1 MKRAKTLRLVRTATG
16 LGLLVGLGGAQAGPD
31 PFDTDHWRQVFSR
44 PDHAPAPTGNPMT
57 PEKVALGARLFE
69 DPRLSGNGTLS
80 CSSCHQAELSFTDG
94 VPRHGGLDGQPLDR
108 RTPPLWNMAWGLS
121 WFWDGRAA
129 SLEDQAAGPI
139 ENKRE
144 MGGDLARAVK
154 ILAQDAALSRSFAK
168 AFPED
173 PAVTRANLL
182 KALAAFERTLVSPE
196 TKFDRWARGDDGA
209 LNADERA
216 GLRLFVGKAG
226 CVSCHTGWRF
236 TDEAFHDIGLP
247 GSDPGRGAVLGV
259 KAAKNAFKTPSLRE
273 RVWTAPYM
281 HDGSMATF
289 EDVVDHYADRVV
301 ERPTLS
307 ADLPR
312 RIALSPGERAQL
324 VAFLNTLSSEDP
336 PRPAS
341 LPAKTIALGADV
353 EAVAATTVGQKDR
366 RFTPGAIL
374 LKVGQMLRIVND
386 DTRTHN
392 VRIDGPNLNVSSD
405 AQNPGDAITVG
416 FDQPGQYQAIC
427 GIHPEMRLAVTVE
440 PVVKAEAVAKP

>member
-1 MKRAKTLRLVRTATG
+1 MPRAKTLRLLQAAAG
-16 LGLLVGLGGAQAGPD
+16 LGLAAVLGGAQAGPD
-31 PFDTDHWRQVFSR
+31 PFDAEHWRQVFAR
-44 PDHAPAPTGNPMT
+44 PDHAPAPADNATT
-57 PEKVALGARLFE
+57 SDKVALGARLFE
-69 DPRLSGNGTLS
+69 DPRLSGDGTVA
-80 CSSCHQAELSFTDG
+80 CSTCHQAELSFTDG
-94 VPRHGGLDGQPLDR
+94 VPRHGGQPLDR

-139 ENKRE
+139 ENQRE
-144 MGGDLARAVK
+144 MGGDLAGAVR
-154 ILAQDAALSRSFAK
+154 ILAADAETGRSFAR

-173 PAVTRANLL
+173 PVVTRPNLL

-196 TKFDRWARGDDGA
+196 TRFDRWVKGDDAA
-209 LNADERA
+209 LDADEKA

-226 CVSCHTGWRF
+226 CVSCHMGWRF

-247 GSDPGRGAVLGV
+247 GTDPGRGAVLGV
-259 KAAKNAFKTPSLRE
+259 KAAENAFKTPSLRE

-281 HDGSMATF
+281 HDGSIATF
-289 EDVVDHYADRVV
+289 EDVVDHYAGRVV

-312 RIALSPGERAQL
+312 RIDLNPKERAQL

-341 LPAKTIALGADV
+341 LPARTIALGADV
-353 EAVAATTVGQKDR
+353 KAVAATTVGQKDR

-374 LKVGQMLRIVND
+374 LKVGQALRIVND

-392 VRIDGPNLNVSSD
+392 VRIDGPNLSVSSD

-440 PVVKAEAVAKP
+440 PAAKAEAAAKP

>member
-1 MKRAKTLRLVRTATG
+1 MARAIPLRLLRTAAG
-16 LGLLVGLGGAQAGPD
+16 LGLVTILCGAQAGPD
-31 PFDTDHWRQVFSR
+31 PFDATHWRQVFAR
-44 PDHAPAPTGNPMT
+44 PDHAPMPDGNPTT
-57 PEKVALGARLFE
+57 PDKVALGAKLFD
-69 DPRLSGNGTLS
+69 DPRLSGDGTVA
-80 CSSCHQAELSFTDG
+80 CSTCHQAELSFTDG

-139 ENKRE
+139 ENRRE
-144 MGGDLARAVK
+144 MAGDLAGAVK
-154 ILAQDAALSRSFAK
+154 TLAADTETVRSFAR

-173 PAVTRANLL
+173 PAVTRSNLL
-182 KALAAFERTLVSPE
+182 MALAAFERTLVSPE
-196 TKFDRWARGDDGA
+196 TRFDRWVKGDDA
-209 LNADERA
+209 AIDADEKA

-247 GSDPGRGAVLGV
+247 GQDPGRGAVLGL
-259 KAAKNAFKTPSLRE
+259 KAAGNAFKIPSLRE

-281 HDGSMATF
+281 HDGSLATF
-289 EDVVDHYADRVV
+289 EDVVDHYAERVV

-307 ADLPR
+307 ADLPH
-312 RIALSPGERAQL
+312 RIALSPKERQQL

-336 PRPAS
+336 PRPES
-341 LPAKTIALGADV
+341 LPARTIALGADV
-353 EAVAATTVGQKDR
+353 QAVAATTVGQKDR

-374 LKVGQMLRIVND
+374 LKVGQALKIVND

-392 VRIDGPNLNVSSD
+392 VRIDGPGLSVSSD
-405 AQNPGDAITVG
+405 AQNPGDAITIG
-416 FDQPGQYQAIC
+416 FEQPGQFQAIC
-427 GIHPEMRLAVTVE
+427 GIHPDMRLAVTVE
-440 PVVKAEAVAKP
+440 PMAEAAAKP

>member
-1 MKRAKTLRLVRTATG
+1 MPGAKTLPLLQLATG
-16 LGLLVGLGGAQAGPD
+16 LVLATLGGAQAALD
-31 PFDTDHWRQVFSR
+31 PFDADHWRRVFAR
-44 PDHAPAPTGNPMT
+44 PDHVPMPSDNPTT
-57 PEKVALGARLFE
+57 RDKVALGARLFE
-69 DPRLSGNGTLS
+69 DPRLSGDGNVACAT
-80 CSSCHQAELSFTDG
+80 CHQAELSFTDG

-121 WFWDGRAA
+121 WFWDGHAA
-129 SLEDQAAGPI
+129 SLESQAAGPI

-144 MGGDLARAVK
+144 MSGNLGRAIQVLAA
-154 ILAQDAALSRSFAK
+154 DAELSRSFAK
-168 AFPED
+168 AFPND
-173 PAVTRANLL
+173 PTVTQSNLL

-196 TKFDRWARGDDGA
+196 TRFDRWVKGDDGA
-209 LNADERA
+209 LDPDETA

-247 GSDPGRGAVLGV
+247 GSDPGRGSVLGV
-259 KAAKNAFKTPSLRE
+259 KAADNGFKTPSLRE
-273 RVWTAPYM
+273 RIWTAPYM
-281 HDGSMATF
+281 HDGSLATF
-289 EDVVDHYADRVV
+289 EAVVDHYAERVT

-312 RIALSPGERAQL
+312 RIELSAKERAQL
-324 VAFLNTLSSEDP
+324 VAFLTTLSSEDP

-341 LPAKTIALGADV
+341 LPARTMALGAKI

-374 LKVGQMLRIVND
+374 LKVGQALRIVND

-392 VRIDGPNLNVSSD
+392 VRIDGPNLSLSSD
-405 AQNPGDAITVG
+405 AQNPGDAITIG
-416 FDQPGQYQAIC
+416 FDQPGQYQAMC

-440 PVVKAEAVAKP
+440 PAIKAEAAAKP